1 MSHYTAVDGHLGV
14 EGEGAQL
21 PWAGQAYS
29 VKRFGVTITNCESEP
44 VQTPG
49 CIQGHGALLVLNRS
63 DLCVAQAS
71 ENSDALEDRLFKRP
85 FSSPEH
91 PPRALG
97 HEPKWLL
104 RAAPAR

>member
-1 MSHYTAVDGHLGV
+1 LINGAAHTISTDGQYMSHYTAVDGHLGV

-49 CIQGHGALLVLNRS
+49 CIQGHGALLV
-63 DLCVAQAS
+63 
-71 ENSDALEDRLFKRP
+71 
-85 FSSPEH
+85 
-91 PPRALG
+91 
-97 HEPKWLL
+97 
-104 RAAPAR
+104 